1 MTDSQYKSALTNR
14 GTSKLA
20 ERKRI
25 LTLTGEIPTSSKL
38 FKLGKDYNL
47 GDTVSVKSDLYN
59 LKKKSTITTIK
70 KTYDSKGLFVE
81 PVFGKE
87 TPTIFDIIGRS

>member
-1 MTDSQYKSALTNR
+1 MP
-14 GTSKLA
+14 
-20 ERKRI
+20 I
-25 LTLTGEIPTSSKL
+25 SSKL

-47 GDTVSVKSDLYN
+47 GDNCQRKVRTV
-59 LKKKSTITTIK
+59 ITLRKNQLTNHK

-87 TPTIFDIIGRS
+87 TPTVYDILGRADSVGMELPLDVY